1 MSKRDIEVFYKLLVN
16 FPTVYKKQISL
27 IQRQIDSLENSSDI
41 AINAKPKNLR
51 INGRTGEFR
60 GSRYRGVSV
69 NGKSWQIFIVI
80 DKVKTYA
87 GSVPTQLQAAY
98 LYDKLS
104 IIFNG
109 PKVICIISNI

>member
-16 FPTVYKKQISL
+16 FPTVYKKQISM
-27 IQRQIDSLENSSDI
+27 IQKQIDSLQNLSDV
-41 AINAKPKNLR
+41 AIIAKPKNLK
-51 INGRTGEFR
+51 INEKTGDFR
-60 GSRYRGVSV
+60 GSKYRGVSV

-80 DKVKTYA
+80 NKVKTYA
-87 GSVPTQLQAAY
+87 GSVATQLQAAY

-109 PKVICIISNI
+109 PKVN